1 MLILVFLDAMRQ
13 PKASIYAHGEKKKQ
27 WQFLLTETASQ
38 KLDRLA
44 QAEGLSRSEYLERL
58 VRAQE
63 EASCAAS

>member
-1 MLILVFLDAMRQ
+1 MISFDTIRQ
-13 PKASIYAHGEKKKQ
+13 PKANIYAHGEKKKQ

-58 VRAQE
+58 IRDQE
-63 EASCAAS
+63 EASYAAS